1 VGDADPGEDVRHENG
16 EQEAGEDDGH
26 EGSFRSGERAA
37 IIPRSIREGLVTVAT
52 FGAFALGLVLLTL
65 GGEGLVRGSSGIAR
79 RFGITPLV
87 IGLTV
92 VAFGTS
98 APELVVSL
106 AATFR
111 GSPDI
116 AVGNVVGSN
125 VFNVLAI
132 LGLCALAKPLVV
144 AQQLVF
150 RDVPVMIV
158 ASLVVLFFGF
168 DGRIALPEGV
178 LLVAGLVW
186 FCWDSVRASR
196 RESAAIREEYAAGVP
211 AGVGGRG
218 VWLDLAVVA
227 ASLALLVGGARL
239 LVSSAVTLAQA
250 LGIDEAVIAL
260 TIVAAGTSLPEV
272 ATSLVATLRGE
283 RDIAVGN
290 VVGSCIFNLFGI
302 LGVSAVASAD
312 GLRVAPAIESFD
324 LPVMTATAVACL
336 PLMARG
342 HRIPRW
348 QGLLFVLYYAAYTL
362 YLVLASQQ
370 HAALARF
377 SAVMLEF
384 VVPFTVATIAAVY
397 LTGRD
402 GGEAPRAS

>member
-1 VGDADPGEDVRHENG
+1 M
-16 EQEAGEDDGH
+16 
-26 EGSFRSGERAA
+26 
-37 IIPRSIREGLVTVAT
+37 TVAT

-87 IGLTV
+87 IGLTG

-178 LLVAGLVW
+178 LLVAGWWDVDKPWESIVPWIETPVDLARVRAAARRFVVLHVLVPGARP
-186 FCWDSVRASR
+186 DSVTAEVAERVRCGVVSPGANIPYAPGAVEVLHR
-196 RESAAIREEYAAGVP
+196 RG
-211 AGVGGRG
+211 
-218 VWLDLAVVA
+218 
-227 ASLALLVGGARL
+227 
-239 LVSSAVTLAQA
+239 
-250 LGIDEAVIAL
+250 
-260 TIVAAGTSLPEV
+260 IVAIPDFISNSGGVHLYESVEQDDEPEV
-272 ATSLVATLRGE
+272 ALATIERLVAE
-283 RDIAVGN
+283 SVSN
-290 VVGSCIFNLFGI
+290 VL
-302 LGVSAVASAD
+302 AAADAD
-312 GLRVAPAIESFD
+312 GI
-324 LPVMTATAVACL
+324 T
-336 PLMARG
+336 PLA
-342 HRIPRW
+342 
-348 QGLLFVLYYAAYTL
+348 
-362 YLVLASQQ
+362 
-370 HAALARF
+370 AALREVRAYLAAETGAAENVLDELVAECRF
-377 SAVMLEF
+377 
-384 VVPFTVATIAAVY
+384 
-397 LTGRD
+397 R
-402 GGEAPRAS
+402 